1 LILLMSLN
9 VPVAFAFM
17 AINMVG
23 SYLIMGGAAGIEQ
36 LVFRTTDALASF
48 TLIPIALFMIMGEV
62 MFHSKLGMDLVD
74 TLDKWFGR
82 LRGRLAFMAVGGGVL
97 FSTLTGN
104 SMGSIALLGS
114 ALVPE
119 MERRGYK
126 KPMSL
131 GPILG
136 SGGLAI
142 MIPPSSLAVILGV
155 IGDLSIGK
163 ILIAIILPGLLM
175 AVLYAIYILGY
186 CTIDPEVAPVF
197 DVEPTPWREKLE
209 AGIRNVLFLSIIIFS
224 VVGVI
229 FFGIA
234 TPTEAASTGAIAVMT
249 LAALKGRLSFKVF
262 ADSMI
267 NSTHVSVM
275 VLFIIVGALG
285 FSQLLAYTGATEGMV
300 EFIIG
305 LEISKEQIIL
315 LMILSV
321 ILLGMFMGPLPIML
335 ITLPIFIPTV
345 EEFGFDAIWFA
356 ALYLIAIETGATSPP
371 LGAALFVMKAV
382 APQGTNMGDIYKAA
396 IPFLICD
403 FLAIAIVFS
412 FPEIVTWPIELM
424 FH

>member
-1 LILLMSLN
+1 
-9 VPVAFAFM
+9 
-17 AINMVG
+17 
-23 SYLIMGGAAGIEQ
+23 
-36 LVFRTTDALASF
+36 
-48 TLIPIALFMIMGEV
+48 
-62 MFHSKLGMDLVD
+62 
-74 TLDKWFGR
+74 
-82 LRGRLAFMAVGGGVL
+82 
-97 FSTLTGN
+97 
-104 SMGSIALLGS
+104 
-114 ALVPE
+114 
-119 MERRGYK
+119 
-126 KPMSL
+126 
-131 GPILG
+131 
-136 SGGLAI
+136 
-142 MIPPSSLAVILGV
+142 
-155 IGDLSIGK
+155 
-163 ILIAIILPGLLM
+163 
-175 AVLYAIYILGY
+175 
-186 CTIDPEVAPVF
+186 
-197 DVEPTPWREKLE
+197 
-209 AGIRNVLFLSIIIFS
+209 
-224 VVGVI
+224 
-229 FFGIA
+229 
-234 TPTEAASTGAIAVMT
+234 
-249 LAALKGRLSFKVF
+249 
-262 ADSMI
+262 
-267 NSTHVSVM
+267 M